1 MMEYR
6 EIYDCLLKLIEMHIQ
21 EGSLPKRLQTMALQ
35 PDTRL
40 DELGLDSI
48 SQVVLL
54 TGLMNMAD
62 SYFPD
67 SLFLGNPSLR
77 EIARRVHENLDS

>member
-1 MMEYR
+1 MECQKV
-6 EIYDCLLKLIEMHIQ
+6 YDTLINLIDTHIQ
-21 EGSLPKRLQTMALQ
+21 EGTLPKRLQSMDLK

-48 SQVVLL
+48 SQVALL
-54 TGLMNMAD
+54 TGLMDATD

-67 SLFLGNPSLR
+67 SLFLGNPSLG
-77 EIARRVHENLDS
+77 EIAQRVSDNIES